1 MTSSQ
6 RILVNTSAQYIRTII
21 NVALSLYSTRLILAA
36 LGQTDFGIYSVVAG
50 VVAMLSF
57 MTNALISTT
66 QRYLS
71 FNHGKGDK
79 EKIYQVFGNSVLL
92 HILLGVG
99 LFAILCA
106 VTRPIVYSML
116 HIEPGREI
124 AAIVVYLS
132 AALMLLFTFITAP
145 FRSLFIARENIVYI
159 SIIDVL
165 DGILKL
171 LIAIF
176 LTYVVSYDKL
186 ILYSALLIG
195 IALFNFGAFA
205 FYALRHFEECHIP
218 RWKEWDKH
226 YIKDLSGFAGW
237 TIYSTGCIIVR
248 VQGIAVILN
257 RFFGSAM
264 NAAYGIAQQ
273 VAGATNFIAQSVLN
287 AMSPQIVKAEG
298 GANRERMLHLSES
311 ASKYATLLMAMVVI
325 PLIFEMPAILDFW
338 LHDVP
343 DSAVMFCQFVLA
355 ASVCDQ
361 LTIGLGIA
369 NQAIGQIRNYSLVI
383 NTIKVLTLPAAW
395 ICLHV
400 GLAVES
406 TMYCYLGMEIIC
418 ALARLPFL
426 KITAGLSIWEFIKH
440 VFFRSLIPIGMMTA
454 GCYAMIEWI
463 DIPYRFALTLLVSTA
478 IGGLA
483 IWLFALSKHERVVLI
498 DTVRRRTG
506 YKC

>member
-36 LGQTDFGIYSVVAG
+36 LGQTDYGIYSIVAG
-50 VVAMLSF
+50 VVTMLSF

-92 HILLGVG
+92 HVLLSVG
-99 LFAILCA
+99 LFVILCA
-106 VTRPIVYSML
+106 ITRPVVYSLL

-124 AAIVVYLS
+124 AAIIVYLS
-132 AALMLLFTFITAP
+132 AALMLLLTFITAP

-218 RWKEWDKH
+218 RWKEWDQR

-237 TIYSTGCIIVR
+237 TIYSTGCIIFR

-257 RFFGSAM
+257 RFFGSAI

-273 VAGATNFIAQSVLN
+273 VAGATSFVAQSVLN
-287 AMSPQIVKAEG
+287 AISPQIIKAEG
-298 GANRERMLHLSES
+298 SANRDRMLYLSAL

-325 PLIFEMPAILDFW
+325 PLVFEMPAVLDFW
-338 LHDVP
+338 LHNVP
-343 DSAVMFCQFVLA
+343 DYALMFCQFVLV

-369 NQAIGQIRNYSLVI
+369 NQAIGQIRNYSIVI

-395 ICLHV
+395 ICLYM

-406 TMYCYLGMEIIC
+406 TMYCYLIMEIIC

-426 KITAGLSIWEFIKH
+426 KITAGLSIWEFVKH
-440 VFFRSLIPIGMMTA
+440 VFCRVLIPIGVMTI
-454 GCYAMIEWI
+454 GCYAMIRCM
-463 DIPYRFALTLLVSTA
+463 DLPYRFVWTILVSVLL
-478 IGGLA
+478 GGFA
-483 IWLFALSKHERVVLI
+483 IWFFALSKHERCIFTDMVKQKI
-498 DTVRRRTG
+498 G
-506 YKC
+506 HKC